1 MDVLDSDNVGAAI
14 KQVAGYG
21 GQLASVFHTYA
32 LTARRLPRGLE
43 GAINILDATT
53 TSLNQFLDLFKKE
66 AESLKN
72 GSNRRLFND
81 EGLKYVLLLTTL
93 CSIAL
98 GEVEPIVKDACLGRK
113 ELKAKRKLQKSRF
126 ETLAKTLA
134 KGDVPELDLSS
145 LKVDE
150 NALLETIE
158 CTKWNYVSS
167 HIELCVDTLYDLQL
181 HLQLVSQV
189 AWVGFLSGEVS

>member
-1 MDVLDSDNVGAAI
+1 MMDIPDSDNVVAAI
-14 KQVAGYG
+14 KQVAAYG

-72 GSNRRLFND
+72 GSDRRLFND

-93 CSIAL
+93 CGIAL
-98 GEVEPIVKDACLGRK
+98 AEVEPIVKDACLGRK
-113 ELKAKRKLQKSRF
+113 ELKARRKLQKSKF
-126 ETLAKTLA
+126 ETLA

-145 LKVDE
+145 LKLDE
-150 NALLETIE
+150 KALLETIE

-167 HIELCVDTLYDLQL
+167 HIELCVDALYDLQL